1 MALLRLDEAMGRS
14 QQLLIN
20 YLLYT
25 SNFNVKLFEEKEYGK
40 NVSTTNLYYMQVQDL
55 QGRGFSTIISGLT
68 LMHTRLLLIKDCPA
82 PRRPGPCNHAYI
94 NSGFMAHAQ
103 TPENSNQSQV
113 ITPHTKKW

>member
-1 MALLRLDEAMGRS
+1 MALLRLVEAMGGS

-55 QGRGFSTIISGLT
+55 QGRGFSTIISDLT
-68 LMHTRLLLIKDCPA
+68 LMHRLLLIKDFPA
-82 PRRPGPCNHAYI
+82 PQRPGPCNHAYI

-103 TPENSNQSQV
+103 TPEKSNQSQV